1 MLPINFLFL
10 TVWPVVEM
18 RLRCKSGGRDYPP
31 GVPEEITKVLELD
44 VVSFKDIQAVINEN
58 FIITFFYICS
68 CHLYMEVLSCRS
80 GGSFK
85 DLIIFFNHLNF
96 LLV

>member
-58 FIITFFYICS
+58 FRITFF
-68 CHLYMEVLSCRS
+68 
-80 GGSFK
+80 F
-85 DLIIFFNHLNF
+85 IFAHVTSTWKYSLADQ
-96 LLV
+96 VEASRT